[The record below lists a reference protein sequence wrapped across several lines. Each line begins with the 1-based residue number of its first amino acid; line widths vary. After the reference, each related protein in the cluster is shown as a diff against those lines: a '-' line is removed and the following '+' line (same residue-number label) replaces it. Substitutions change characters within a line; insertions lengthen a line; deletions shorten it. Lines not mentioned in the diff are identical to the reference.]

1 MFITHG
7 NFVQRKIK
15 NKINN
20 KLIKKIIN
28 IIINI
33 FTILAEVPGV
43 TYEIFKKFKKKVY
56 EKNFHFLTS
65 WIPMGSLKQSQ
76 PIWFSNLGIY
86 NKHINII

>member
-43 TYEIFKKFKKKVY
+43 TYEIFKKLKKMFMK
-56 EKNFHFLTS
+56 KIFIF
-65 WIPMGSLKQSQ
+65 
-76 PIWFSNLGIY
+76 
-86 NKHINII
+86 